1 MKKKNTDG
9 LQQELMDSPDLNQ
22 FLSQNQEQF
31 ENKSVAELLNRL
43 FEKKHISKAA
53 LAKQAGMS
61 EIYLHQIFAGRRNTA
76 RNRLLCLCYGLE
88 ATVEETET
96 PLSIMGCCMDL
107 NCLKLMINFLRR
119 MRRRCFNS
127 LPPSDA

>member
-9 LQQELMDSPDLNQ
+9 LQQELMDSPDLSQ

-53 LAKQAGMS
+53 CQT
-61 EIYLHQIFAGRRNTA
+61 GRYERNI
-76 RNRLLCLCYGLE
+76 
-88 ATVEETET
+88 
-96 PLSIMGCCMDL
+96 S
-107 NCLKLMINFLRR
+107 
-119 MRRRCFNS
+119 
-127 LPPSDA
+127 PSDFRRPP